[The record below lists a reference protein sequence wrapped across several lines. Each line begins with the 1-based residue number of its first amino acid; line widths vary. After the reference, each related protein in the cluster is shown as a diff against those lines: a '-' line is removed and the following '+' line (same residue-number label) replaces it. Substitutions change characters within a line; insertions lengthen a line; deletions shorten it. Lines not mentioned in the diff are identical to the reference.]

1 MCGQNTFRA
10 MAPNANIQQSQIT
23 GNKIPAGHTFDRM
36 GAGLFKQARERA
48 SPKTRAVFE
57 GIGQQQAP
65 PVLKSLSSSGNAS
78 GLSIRR
84 TAGKTKSA
92 QVSSRSQSKSRRFS
106 TR

>member
-36 GAGLFKQARERA
+36 GAGLFRQAIKDA
-48 SPKTRAVFE
+48 SPKTKAIFE
-57 GIGQQQAP
+57 GAGRQQAP
-65 PVLKSLSSSGNAS
+65 PVLRSLSSSGNSS

-84 TAGKTKSA
+84 TAGKTRSA
-92 QVSSRSQSKSRRFS
+92 QASSRSQSKSRRFS